1 MTMTDYDGDHLRDVV
16 LFLRPTSAD
25 YKGRIVTALQQPPN
39 VFTGIE
45 TSLAGVDGID
55 DAAIADLDG
64 DGRPDVAVA
73 GRWFH
78 QGNVTR
84 SRSRLNVFTQSGAGS
99 FAQRAQYDVPLWA
112 VSRIA
117 AGDVDGDGRQD
128 LVLLGGD
135 NECNV
140 MLQSRTIPGALEPP
154 RPLR

>member
-1 MTMTDYDGDHLRDVV
+1 MAMTDYDGDGVRDVV
-16 LFLRPTSAD
+16 LFLRPLSAD
-25 YKGRIVTALQQPPN
+25 YKGLLVTALQQPPN
-39 VFTGIE
+39 VYTGIE

-73 GRWFH
+73 GWWFH
-78 QGNVTR
+78 QGDVTQ
-84 SRSRLNVFTQSGAGS
+84 SRGRVNVFTQSGAGR
-99 FAQRAQYDVPLWA
+99 FVQRAQYEVPLN

-128 LVLLGGD
+128 LVLLGE
-135 NECNV
+135 NKCYV
-140 MLQSRTIPGALEPP
+140 MFQSRLVPGAFEPA